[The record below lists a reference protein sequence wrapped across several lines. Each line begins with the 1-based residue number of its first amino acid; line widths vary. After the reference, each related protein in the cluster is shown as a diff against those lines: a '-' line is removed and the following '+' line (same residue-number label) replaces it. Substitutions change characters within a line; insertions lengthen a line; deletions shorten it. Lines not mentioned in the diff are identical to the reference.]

1 MKPSVLKSCVLSI
14 SVLMTATMVHAQSD
28 ANSHEKGHQKS
39 HQKSQ
44 APTSQTAASPVPTD
58 LVASQASDSDANSS
72 DPKTASTVEY
82 YRHLVFRESP
92 VENIRGS
99 NPLTEKDRHQNLHFK
114 FVRDSLGRITEVSQ
128 MLGDHVVS
136 SNGSWEGFFWF
147 APTLKISYQPNK
159 EIRTFY
165 NLVGEQVAA
174 HGQVY
179 QAEFSLDA
187 AGQRQTL
194 QFFDQAGQP
203 VNSEWGITKYQW
215 QHTKPGTVTEQRFNL
230 AGTSMP
236 MRPNLLFHQVRLE
249 FGNDDLLDFV
259 YHIDG
264 QGNLVNN
271 PTGAAVDRIVYDF
284 NDNFIRWQV
293 YNQQLQPVNGNAP
306 QVAIGEHLYDERG
319 NKIALRGFSTDGADK
334 ALAGTEGL
342 TTNQYDRFGN
352 LEKIREFN
360 AEKQLIAEIQFSY
373 SADGR
378 RREWTHFYDG
388 KGQLAGNQG
397 PAAVQYLYNPEG
409 KHVGQKLFD
418 AKMQEINMQHKKEP
432 SA

>member
-1 MKPSVLKSCVLSI
+1 
-14 SVLMTATMVHAQSD
+14 MTATMVHAQSD
-28 ANSHEKGHQKS
+28 ANSLEKGHQKS

-44 APTSQTAASPVPTD
+44 APTSQTAVNSESTD
-58 LVASQASDSDANSS
+58 LVASQAKGSNANSS
-72 DPKTASTVEY
+72 DAKTESTVEF

-99 NPLTEKDRHQNLHFK
+99 NPLTEKDRHHNLHFK

-136 SNGSWEGFFWF
+136 ANGGWEGFFWF

-165 NLVGEQVAA
+165 NLAGEQVAA

-179 QAEFSLDA
+179 QAEFTLDA
-187 AGQRQTL
+187 AGQRQSL
-194 QFFDQAGQP
+194 EFFNQAGQP
-203 VNSEWGITKYQW
+203 VSSEWGIAKYQW
-215 QHTKPGTVTEQRFNL
+215 QHGKPGTVTEQRFNL
-230 AGTSMP
+230 AGAPVS
-236 MRPNLLFHQVRLE
+236 MRPDLLFHQVRLE

-259 YHIDG
+259 YHIDA

-271 PTGAAVDRIVYDF
+271 PTGAAVDRIVYDL

-306 QVAIGEHLYDERG
+306 QVAIGEHLYDEQG
-319 NKIALRGFSTDGADK
+319 NKIALRGFSTDGSDK
-334 ALAGTEGL
+334 ALAGMASL
-342 TTNQYDRFGN
+342 TTNQYDHFGN

-388 KGQLAGNQG
+388 KGQLAGNRG
-397 PAAVQYLYNPEG
+397 PAVVQYLYDSKG
-409 KHVGQKLFD
+409 QHIGQKLFD
-418 AKMQEINMQHKKEP
+418 AKMQEIKMQQSKEP
-432 SA
+432 LA